1 MKYRIYIGITL
12 VALLMTA
19 CKKDE
24 EDPYLEVWKQQNEQ
38 AFNNLANNP
47 DFTEL
52 HLPGGTGSIYYRV
65 IQQGTGK
72 RLYYNSKAE
81 VYFKGS
87 FVVTNDDYG
96 IKMGDIFRQR
106 LFDDGVTFKIALS
119 PDATDAIGLYYSDF
133 PHLIE
138 GWKIALQYMVEGDK
152 WEICIPYQ
160 LAYGEKGFY
169 ATPDRLQALLFR
181 VRVPG
186 FSILAYELELIKAID
201 PNEF

>member
-52 HLPGGTGSIYYRV
+52 HLQGSPGSIYYRV
-65 IQQGTGK
+65 IQQGNGK
-72 RLYYNSKAE
+72 RLYYNSRAE
-81 VYFKGS
+81 VYYKGWYVVGLTNGGYNFKA
-87 FVVTNDDYG
+87 
-96 IKMGDIFRQR
+96 GDIFEHR
-106 LFDDGVTFKIALS
+106 LFDDGTPFKLAVSSIVAERNTY
-119 PDATDAIGLYYSDF
+119 PQVYD
-133 PHLIE
+133 
-138 GWKIALQYMVEGDK
+138 GWSLALQYMVEGDK
-152 WEICIPYQ
+152 WEIWIPCQ
-160 LAYGEKGFY
+160 LAMGEKSDERIPSYSTLAFEIEV
-169 ATPDRLQALLFR
+169 
-181 VRVPG
+181 VRV
-186 FSILAYELELIKAID
+186 ID